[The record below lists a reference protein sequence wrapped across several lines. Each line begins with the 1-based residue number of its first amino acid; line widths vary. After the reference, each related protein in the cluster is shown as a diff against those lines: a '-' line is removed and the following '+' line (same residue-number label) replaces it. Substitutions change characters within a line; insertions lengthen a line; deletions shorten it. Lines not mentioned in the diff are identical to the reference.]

1 MRCTPSSDSVLM
13 GHRML
18 RLLEE
23 TFLFGD
29 LFPEELLERSCDY
42 EKLLLVATEAEILLL
57 GGQCPVFRVVS
68 SD

>member
-1 MRCTPSSDSVLM
+1 
-13 GHRML
+13 ML

-29 LFPEELLERSCDY
+29 SFPEELLERSCDD

-57 GGQCPVFRVVS
+57 GGQCPVFRMVS
-68 SD
+68 SV